1 MFEYHDH
8 PGDDH
13 DDVAPPETDAPADR
27 GADAFTEHELPPL
40 GDLPAHA
47 DTAPELL
54 FPGDDA
60 TADAGLPGEADPAAP
75 FPDDA
80 TFTQWLAG
88 HEDGAADAPAELLP
102 AAPEDG
108 GALPSSGELVDW
120 TLRKL
125 GEDG

>member
-1 MFEYHDH
+1 MFEHHDD

-13 DDVAPPETDAPADR
+13 DDVTPPETDAPADR
-27 GADAFTEHELPPL
+27 GADAFSEHDLPPL

-60 TADAGLPGEADPAAP
+60 SADATVPAEADPAAP

-80 TFTQWLAG
+80 TFTRWLAG
-88 HEDGAADAPAELLP
+88 QEDSEADAPAGPLP
-102 AAPEDG
+102 MAPEDG
-108 GALPSSGELVDW
+108 GALPSSDELVDW
-120 TLRKL
+120 TLREL